1 MKSLYKTLLSAAI
14 ALVAV
19 ASATSC
25 SSSDNDAITPSGS
38 TMQKVAIV
46 DAGSSG
52 SRLHIYEVSSTND
65 IREIYP
71 SNAEEK
77 AASKGR
83 ALSTIANHPD
93 SVRAYY
99 DSMTK
104 CYSTTDTA
112 HIPLYVLATAGMR
125 LEEQSKTEGVYGKL
139 KSIGQAN
146 GFNLKNAMTI
156 SGRYEGLYAWIANNY
171 ESGTLTQSPKGIIE
185 VGGASAQIAFATT
198 STSLPAENC
207 LYRSGWGNIYSKSY
221 LGGGINQV
229 YANTPDVE
237 PFNFTVPIED
247 VSAYYGANT
256 TFFGCSTPLQVAL
269 TGIEKAGSFEGYV
282 ATLAR
287 TDTYHT
293 YMFAY
298 YMKWL
303 FEKLHLDGKVT
314 PVTNDAEWT
323 EGAAY
328 DILINKQQPEAFS
341 YDTKL

>member
-1 MKSLYKTLLSAAI
+1 MKSVSKFILLAAFTLVNVVSM
-14 ALVAV
+14 
-19 ASATSC
+19 TSC
-25 SSSDNDAITPSGS
+25 SSSDNDTIITTSP
-38 TMQKVAIV
+38 QKVAII

-52 SRLHIYEVSSTND
+52 SRLHIYEVSSSNA
-65 IREIYP
+65 IREIFP
-71 SNAEEK
+71 SNSEEK

-99 DSMTK
+99 DSMTN
-104 CYSTTDTA
+104 CYTTSDTA
-112 HIPLYVLATAGMR
+112 HIPLYILATAGMR
-125 LEEQSKTEGVYGKL
+125 LEDQSKTEGVYGKL
-139 KSIGQAN
+139 KAIGQAN
-146 GFNLKNAMTI
+146 GFNLKNAATI

-171 ESGTLTQSPKGIIE
+171 EGGTLSASSKGIIE

-198 STSLPAENC
+198 STTLPTENC
-207 LYRSGWGNIYSKSY
+207 IKRNGWGTIYSKSY

-229 YANTPDVE
+229 YENTPDVE

-247 VSAYYGANT
+247 VSAHYGAT
-256 TFFGCSTPLQVAL
+256 TSFYGCSTPLQVAL
-269 TGIEKAGSFEGYV
+269 NGISEKGSFEAYV
-282 ATLAR
+282 ASLAR

-303 FEKLHLDGKVT
+303 FEKLHLEGKVT
-314 PVTNDAEWT
+314 PVTSDAEWT

-328 DILINKQQPEAFS
+328 DILINKQQPEEFD
-341 YDTKL
+341 YNTKL